1 MPLFRKK
8 KEELPPVSLKV
19 VKSNESNVSKISNS
33 SATSK
38 KFKLFKHK
46 VSEDEVNNLARD
58 VNNLARE
65 VDKSSEP
72 RTLTARKRVSTIA
85 ENDIEE
91 LNSGYN
97 SSDFD
102 SELSLG
108 SDYDDSDDD
117 YVEHLHAIKMRGKLA
132 QPNHFASQLS
142 TIMGYCGMGS
152 FVSSGEITDAAN
164 EELKRTFSLLDQ
176 DSKIHHLPSATS
188 GNTLSVIEDPQ
199 IQLIENLKKKLNKY
213 LLSSKTKQQYECVS
227 SGKTLYQ
234 RYGIVKDVIGRGSY
248 GIIKIIDPDP
258 DNGKI
263 KLYSDNGL
271 FAVKELLRRGPKESN
286 DIFVDR
292 VLSEFLISSTLNSKH
307 IVKTVDLMIT
317 LPSPTD
323 QINNNIKFSQVME
336 CTSGGDLFTYLTTGS
351 NKKNVP
357 VNFMSLDEVDCFIKQ
372 IAKGLKYIHQHGV
385 AHCDLKLE
393 NILLTYVRKENEN
406 VESPTTLKIVLKI
419 SDFGKSSVIR
429 TKWDKSE
436 QYLPKKSGPLGSEP
450 YMAPEEFFSN
460 NQSYSLTKKDCW
472 AFGIIVLLMFNIRKH
487 YYSGIGNNKTET
499 TTNNTEMFEDYS
511 SGYLWQC
518 TDVKSLKMSKEPKY
532 KDKVF
537 EEYSK
542 TRMLADYDDKT
553 KEWTV
558 NKMGTFVPIEN
569 LFKTPMNYD
578 DSIDSKDSTVSEKP
592 ADIDDLGELRRW
604 VLYKLL
610 DINPDTRMSI
620 EHVVRSDWMTAVEIC
635 E

>member
-8 KEELPPVSLKV
+8 KDDLPTLKV
-19 VKSNESNVSKISNS
+19 SRSNESNISSMSNA
-33 SATSK
+33 SASSK

-46 VSEDEVNNLARD
+46 VSDDEVNTLARD
-58 VNNLARE
+58 VGNLA
-65 VDKSSEP
+65 P
-72 RTLTARKRVSTIA
+72 TTNTRKRVSTIA
-85 ENDIEE
+85 EDDINE

-102 SELSLG
+102 SESELSLD
-108 SDYDDSDDD
+108 SANSDDSDDE
-117 YVEHLHAIKMRGKLA
+117 YPEHLHAIKMRGKLA

-152 FVSSGEITDAAN
+152 FVSNREITDAAN

-176 DSKIHHLPSATS
+176 DSKIHDLPASTT
-188 GNTLSVIEDPQ
+188 GNTHSVIEDNQ
-199 IQLIENLKKKLNKY
+199 IQLIENLKKKINKY
-213 LLSSKTKQQYECVS
+213 LLSSKTTQQYECVAT
-227 SGKTLYQ
+227 GKTLYQ
-234 RYGIVKDVIGRGSY
+234 RYGVVKDVIGRGSY

-286 DIFVDR
+286 DSFVDR

-317 LPSPTD
+317 LPSPND
-323 QINNNIKFSQVME
+323 EINNNVKFSQVME
-336 CTSGGDLFTYLTTGS
+336 CTSGGDLFTYLTTAC

-357 VNFMSLDEVDCFIKQ
+357 VNYMSLDEVDCFIRQ

-385 AHCDLKLE
+385 SHCDLKLE
-393 NILLTYVRKENEN
+393 NILLTYVRNGSED
-406 VESPTTLKIVLKI
+406 VHLTTLKLILKI
-419 SDFGKSSVIR
+419 SDFGKSSVVR

-436 QYLPKKSGPLGSEP
+436 QYLLKKLGPIGSEP
-450 YMAPEEFFSN
+450 YMAPEEFYTSD
-460 NQSYSLTKKDCW
+460 QSYSLTKKDCW
-472 AFGIIVLLMFNIRKH
+472 AFGIIVLVMFNIRKH
-487 YYSGIGNNKTET
+487 YYSGIGKNTTEST
-499 TTNNTEMFEDYS
+499 INNTEMFEDYS
-511 SGYLWQC
+511 SGYLWQ
-518 TDVKSLKMSKEPKY
+518 TTEVRNLKVSKEHKY

-537 EEYSK
+537 EEYCK
-542 TRMLADYDDKT
+542 TRMFADYDDKT
-553 KEWTV
+553 KEWV
-558 NKMGTFVPIEN
+558 VQKMGSFVPIEN
-569 LFKTPMNYD
+569 LFKTPLDYD
-578 DSIDSKDSTVSEKP
+578 DSTESAEP
-592 ADIDDLGELRRW
+592 NDIDDLGELRRW

-610 DINPDTRMSI
+610 DVNPDTRMTI
-620 EHVVRSDWMTAVEIC
+620 EHFLRSDWMTAVDMC